1 MTINY
6 CGRCGSANGTTARF
20 CRQCGAEL
28 SSQAA
33 FSSPSTPLNVEF
45 SARAVMPERN
55 PDRSKETPT
64 EKRPPSQELPPP
76 PPLPPPVPLGRLVV
90 NAGAPVREP
99 VKEPEVGPEG
109 GKDEGKDAE
118 PPGDPVAISESLRR
132 LRQSG
137 PLIIEAV
144 KDKQDRFN
152 EIISQAVESMSEP
165 KTAPRAAGTNGG
177 SQERPVESRGP
188 SQSGSTGGLPSR
200 LQSVAQTAANTMAV
214 VAAATQSAARRT
226 TGAISSAGSSSSS
239 TVMRSPTGSLAAG
252 AASIPPNGPSTVLV
266 QASGLKP
273 QSFGSKFRA
282 GLIILAV
289 LVATGIYFIIRDS
302 LLLSRRPAEAERNL
316 VGVEEQSTQYVRM
329 GEREREQGN
338 YESAQA
344 YLQQALEM
352 MPNNQSARFLLAQ
365 TYLNAGQTDQ
375 ALKAFQTLL
384 RGAPENLEARL
395 QIAEINRNRG
405 NWNAAYQEYQRIIAM
420 DSNSGQAQV
429 ALAEIEK
436 YQAAHPDSP
445 RPLVVARDSRRSP
458 KPAKN
463 VPVLPVTSAARPQI
477 ALVPQRTTPAPNVKP
492 PASLNVPR
500 AEERPD
506 PRALADTHKK
516 LGVRY
521 LNVREFR
528 AAISEFLTALRLTP
542 DDKDLYYFLGS
553 SYHGLNQHAEAYDY
567 YRRVDRGPYIGPAQS
582 GTRLTEKAARDEVR
596 RRGQLKNEANNSSNG
611 DKFGKSGQ
619 NSLEE

>member
-1 MTINY
+1 M
-6 CGRCGSANGTTARF
+6 S
-20 CRQCGAEL
+20 
-28 SSQAA
+28 
-33 FSSPSTPLNVEF
+33 
-45 SARAVMPERN
+45 
-55 PDRSKETPT
+55 
-64 EKRPPSQELPPP
+64 
-76 PPLPPPVPLGRLVV
+76 
-90 NAGAPVREP
+90 
-99 VKEPEVGPEG
+99 
-109 GKDEGKDAE
+109 KDAE
-118 PPGDPVAISESLRR
+118 PPGDPVAISASLRR

-165 KTAPRAAGTNGG
+165 KTAPQAAGANGG
-177 SQERPVESRGP
+177 ANGGTSGGAQERPAESRGA
-188 SQSGSTGGLPSR
+188 SQSGLTSGPAGLTGGL
-200 LQSVAQTAANTMAV
+200 LQSVAQSAANTMAV

-226 TGAISSAGSSSSS
+226 SGTLSSNGNSSSLNA
-239 TVMRSPTGSLAAG
+239 MRSSTGSLAAG
-252 AASIPPNGPSTVLV
+252 AGNIPPNGPSTVLV

-289 LVATGIYFIIRDS
+289 LIATGTYFIIRDN

-316 VGVEEQSTQYVRM
+316 VGVEEQSAQYVRM
-329 GEREREQGN
+329 GEHEREQGN
-338 YESAQA
+338 YDAAQA

-352 MPNNQSARFLLAQ
+352 MPNNQNARFLLAQ
-365 TYLNAGQTDQ
+365 TWLNAGQTEQ

-384 RGAPENLEARL
+384 RSAPENLEARL

-445 RPLVVARDSRRSP
+445 EPLVVAKETRRVV

-463 VPVLPVTSAARPQI
+463 VPVLPVAGAASPQI
-477 ALVPQRTTPAPNVKP
+477 ALAPQRTTPAPNVKP
-492 PASLNVPR
+492 PASLSLPR
-500 AEERPD
+500 AEDRPD

-553 SYHGLNQHAEAYDY
+553 SYHGLNQPAEAYDY

-582 GTRLTEKAARDEVR
+582 GTRLTEKAAREEVK
-596 RRGQLKNEANNSSNG
+596 RRGQLKNEANNTSNG
-611 DKFGKSGQ
+611 DKFGKTGQ
-619 NSLEE
+619 SSLEE